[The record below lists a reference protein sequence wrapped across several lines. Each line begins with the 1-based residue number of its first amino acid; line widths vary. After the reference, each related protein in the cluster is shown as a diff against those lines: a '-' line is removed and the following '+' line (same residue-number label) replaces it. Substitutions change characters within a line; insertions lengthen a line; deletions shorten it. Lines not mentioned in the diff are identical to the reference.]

1 MRSLVFVLLVVT
13 INTPVLAQDTTV
25 VNEAVAS
32 PPTVKP
38 YRDPHKAR
46 VLGTIFPG
54 AGHIYSGEYL
64 RGYGYYLATV
74 GGVGMGVMVFIVD
87 RCTFS
92 FLSATSCDPGPQWP
106 HQALGVAM
114 VGAGFWS
121 WISSAR
127 EAAHA
132 AERANARHEAR
143 KLSVKPL
150 IEPANEPN
158 ARLHAGLKVS
168 W

>member
-1 MRSLVFVLLVVT
+1 MKSLLCVLLVAT
-13 INTPVLAQDTTV
+13 INTGMLAQDTTG
-25 VNEAVAS
+25 VNEAFAS
-32 PPTVKP
+32 PPTVKL

-54 AGHIYSGEYL
+54 AGHIYAGEYL
-64 RGYGYYLATV
+64 RGYGYYLGTV

-92 FLSATSCDPGPQWP
+92 FLNATSCDPGPQWP
-106 HQALGVAM
+106 HQALGIAM
-114 VGAGFWS
+114 VGAGLWS

-127 EAAHA
+127 DAAHA
-132 AERANARHEAR
+132 AERANASHEHR

-150 IEPANEPN
+150 IEPASEPN
-158 ARLHAGLKVS
+158 ARLHAGLKVA